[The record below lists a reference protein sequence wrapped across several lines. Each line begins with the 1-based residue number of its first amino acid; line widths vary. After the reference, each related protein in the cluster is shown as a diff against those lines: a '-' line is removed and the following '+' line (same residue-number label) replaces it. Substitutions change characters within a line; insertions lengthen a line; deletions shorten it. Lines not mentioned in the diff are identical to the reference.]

1 MCRDGQYFTGGDY
14 PEYDCDEAE
23 QAGCS
28 NGATVVC
35 EHSLPGE
42 CALDYRTP
50 HSKHEQ
56 VEGRAL
62 SRNFS
67 KFPERAGPLRIVRD
81 LRAACARTTDSAQWR
96 VAVRRFGHWPFELC
110 WKRCIAMR
118 CGNDVLRCAVA
129 CPWRLRGLPPAPAAW
144 FSPEAE
150 RAIRNPHQRAEP
162 TCRGR
167 VLEILTRFKSSL
179 KIRNRTEHRR
189 RTTTRFRVLDSYIVG
204 VIWGSDPDTP

>member
-67 KFPERAGPLRIVRD
+67 KFPVSVLDHCESCETCAPRVHGRRTVR
-81 LRAACARTTDSAQWR
+81 SGEWR
-96 VAVRRFGHWPFELC
+96 LGALGIGRSSF
-110 WKRCIAMR
+110 A
-118 CGNDVLRCAVA
+118 GNDVLRCVVA
-129 CPWRLRGLPPAPAAW
+129 TMYCDALSPVPGVYGGYRPRRPRGFRRKRNARSATHTNAPSNVSGVAD
-144 FSPEAE
+144 
-150 RAIRNPHQRAEP
+150 
-162 TCRGR
+162 RG
-167 VLEILTRFKSSL
+167 VLVTILTRFKSSL
-179 KIRNRTEHRR
+179 KIRNRTVREHRR
-189 RTTTRFRVLDSYIVG
+189 RTTTRFRVLDS
-204 VIWGSDPDTP
+204 